1 MKLLKS
7 YDSNVSFSEDFY
19 KQVEAEYNTL
29 NKEYLELSTKLGIID
44 KQLSDYENIL
54 NTPVDKEAPKL
65 YKEKS
70 ERQVFLRKEL
80 DKLTADCMRV
90 EEDIKKA
97 EEFTKEI
104 NEGVA
109 VCPYCRSK
117 ITNLEEEKARHELAL
132 KELKESLIR
141 NAE

>member
-1 MKLLKS
+1 MRIFWILQLTKKHLS
-7 YDSNVSFSEDFY
+7 YI
-19 KQVEAEYNTL
+19 K
-29 NKEYLELSTKLGIID
+29 K
-44 KQLSDYENIL
+44 
-54 NTPVDKEAPKL
+54 
-65 YKEKS
+65 KS

-97 EEFTKEI
+97 EESTKEI

-132 KELKESLIR
+132 KELKESLIEMQNR
-141 NAE
+141 KSAYLRWE